1 MLLVIDAGN
10 TNTLFAIHN
19 GKQGDESWAVEWRI
33 ETNDG
38 RTADEYSVW
47 LYHLMMMQG
56 LEFSD
61 INDIN
66 GCIISSVVPQSLFH
80 MRNLARRH
88 LEVEPLIIGEP
99 GVKLGA
105 KVTLANPKEV
115 GADRLVNA
123 VGAHAK
129 HKGPLILVDSGTAT
143 TFDII
148 SAKGDFEGGIIAPG
162 INLSLRALH
171 DAAAKLPRIA
181 IKKPDKIVGRNTVE
195 AMQSGIF
202 WGYIALIDGLIDKIK
217 TEDDRAFTVIGTGG
231 VASLFEG
238 ASARIDHYDA
248 KLTIGGLLEIWRLNT
263 KENT

>member
-1 MLLVIDAGN
+1 MLLAIDTGN
-10 TNTLFAIHN
+10 TNTLFAIH
-19 GKQGDESWAVEWRI
+19 DDTRWAVEWRI
-33 ETNDG
+33 ETNDA
-38 RTADEYSVW
+38 RTADEYAVW

-56 LEFSD
+56 LKFS
-61 INDIN
+61 DIN
-66 GCIISSVVPQSLFH
+66 GCIISTVVPQALFH

-88 LEVEPLIIGEP
+88 LEVEPLIVGEP
-99 GVKLGA
+99 GVELGA
-105 KVTLANPKEV
+105 RVTLANPAEV

-129 HKGPLILVDSGTAT
+129 YEGPLILVDSGTAT

-148 SAKGDFEGGIIAPG
+148 CKNGDFEGGIIAPG

-181 IKKPDKIVGRNTVE
+181 IKKPDNVIGRGTVE

-217 TEDDRAFTVIGTGG
+217 TEDKRIFTVIGTGG

-238 ASARIDHYDA
+238 ASARIDYYDA
-248 KLTIGGLLEIWRLNT
+248 HLTIDGLLEIWRLNS
-263 KENT
+263 KDNT

>member
-10 TNTLFAIHN
+10 TNTLFAIHD
-19 GKQGDESWAVEWRI
+19 GEKWAVQWRI

-56 LEFSD
+56 LKFAD
-61 INDIN
+61 ID
-66 GCIISSVVPQSLFH
+66 GCVISTVVPQSLFH

-88 LEVEPLIIGEP
+88 LQVEPMIVGEA

-105 KVTLANPKEV
+105 KVILANPKEV

-129 HKGPLILVDSGTAT
+129 YKGPLILVDSGTAT

-148 SAKGDFEGGIIAPG
+148 CASGDFEGGIIAPG

-171 DAAAKLPRIA
+171 EAAAKLPRIA
-181 IKKPDKIVGRNTVE
+181 IQKPENVVGRNTVE

-202 WGYIALIDGLIDKIK
+202 WGYISLIDGLIDRIQA
-217 TEDDRAFTVIGTGG
+217 EDDRDFTVIGTGG
-231 VASLFEG
+231 VASLFAG
-238 ASARIDHYDA
+238 ASQRIDKFDSH
-248 KLTIGGLLEIWRLNT
+248 LTIDGLHLIWQRNSA
-263 KENT
+263 

>member
-1 MLLVIDAGN
+1 MLLAIDAGN
-10 TNTLFAIHN
+10 TNTLFAIYD
-19 GKQGDESWAVEWRI
+19 GSGWAVQWRI

-56 LEFSD
+56 LKFS
-61 INDIN
+61 DIN

-88 LEVEPLIIGEP
+88 LQVEPMIVGEP

-129 HKGPLILVDSGTAT
+129 YEGPLILVDSGTAT

-148 SAKGDFEGGIIAPG
+148 CKNGDFEGGIIAPG

-181 IKKPDKIVGRNTVE
+181 IQKPQNIIGRNTVE

-217 TEDDRAFTVIGTGG
+217 AEDKREFTVIGTGG
-231 VASLFEG
+231 VASLFAG
-238 ASARIDHYDA
+238 ASERIDHYDA
-248 KLTIGGLLEIWRLNT
+248 HLTIDGLLGIWRLNM
-263 KENT
+263 KESI

>member
-1 MLLVIDAGN
+1 MLLAIDTGN
-10 TNTLFAIHN
+10 TNTLFAIHD
-19 GKQGDESWAVEWRI
+19 GETWVVEWRI
-33 ETNDG
+33 ETNDA
-38 RTADEYSVW
+38 RTADEYAVW

-56 LEFSD
+56 LKFS
-61 INDIN
+61 DIN
-66 GCIISSVVPQSLFH
+66 GCIISTVVPQALFH

-88 LEVEPLIIGEP
+88 LDVEPMIVGET
-99 GVKLGA
+99 GVELGA

-123 VGAHAK
+123 VGAHNK
-129 HKGPLILVDSGTAT
+129 YEGPLILVDSGTAT

-148 SAKGDFEGGIIAPG
+148 CGNGDFEGGIIAPG

-181 IKKPDKIVGRNTVE
+181 IKKPDNVIGRGTVE

-217 TEDDRAFTVIGTGG
+217 TEDNRNFTVIGTGG
-231 VASLFEG
+231 VASLFAG
-238 ASARIDHYDA
+238 ASKRIDHYDA
-248 KLTIGGLLEIWRLNT
+248 HLTIDGLLQIWRMNT
-263 KENT
+263 KENR

>member
-10 TNTLFAIHN
+10 TNTLFAIHD
-19 GKQGDESWAVEWRI
+19 GDGQKKGGWAVEWRI

-56 LEFSD
+56 LKFS
-61 INDIN
+61 DIN

-80 MRNLARRH
+80 MRNLARRYMK
-88 LEVEPLIIGEP
+88 VEPMIVGEP
-99 GVKLGA
+99 GVDLGA

-129 HKGPLILVDSGTAT
+129 YKGPLILVDSGTAT

-148 SAKGDFEGGIIAPG
+148 CENGDFEGGIIAPG

-171 DAAAKLPRIA
+171 DAAAKLPRVA
-181 IKKPDKIVGRNTVE
+181 IKKPDNVIGRNTVE

-202 WGYIALIDGLIDKIK
+202 WGYIGLIDGLIERIQA
-217 TEDDRAFTVIGTGG
+217 EDDRKFTVIGTGG

-238 ASARIDHYDA
+238 ASTRIDKYDSH
-248 KLTIGGLLEIWRLNT
+248 LTIDGLMLIWQRNSG
-263 KENT
+263 